1 MMLFGLLG
9 YGMKKMK
16 LLQAPII
23 LAFILCP
30 TVETNLRRGLMKSQG
45 SFLPFLTSPISCI
58 FLLIAV
64 GTLIWTVRK
73 EYLNSKKV
81 SLKEA

>member
-1 MMLFGLLG
+1 
-9 YGMKKMK
+9 
-16 LLQAPII
+16 
-23 LAFILCP
+23 
-30 TVETNLRRGLMKSQG
+30 MKSQG